1 MKEESSQFLNLE
13 LEAANEKTSSDRLTE
28 LASVT
33 TDLARIIAKNPSATP
48 ELLRKLSASCDFTT
62 RLHVTL
68 NPNTP
73 TDILLELG
81 RSFPEQL
88 LRNPRYPLLLQEN
101 PNLLAGTLQ
110 NLLKLEGLPVYVLEK
125 FAKHQNVW
133 VRAEIAINANT
144 PVTILEE
151 LARDR
156 DTVRQS
162 VAHNLNA
169 PKSILQELA
178 KDINWRVRQAVAS
191 NPNTAENTLE
201 ELSWDNQWHIRVA
214 VASNPSTPTRI
225 LDNFRWDNDRG
236 MRQALAQNPNTP
248 TAILKQLAFD
258 KDFEI
263 RQDVG
268 RNPNIPMSVLET
280 LVRDREF
287 AVCFL
292 YRNMSLKY

>member
-1 MKEESSQFLNLE
+1 MTEESSQFLNLE

-28 LASVT
+28 LASIT

-48 ELLRKLSASCDFTT
+48 KLLIKLSASCDFTT

-73 TDILLELG
+73 TGVLLELG
-81 RSFPEQL
+81 RAFPEQL

-110 NLLKLEGLPVYVLEK
+110 NLLKLEGLPTYVLEK
-125 FAKHQNVW
+125 FAKHHNVW
-133 VRAEIAINANT
+133 VRAEIAINSNT
-144 PVTILEE
+144 PATILEE
-151 LARDR
+151 LAMDR
-156 DTVRQS
+156 DPIRQS

-169 PKSILQELA
+169 PKSILKELA

-191 NPNTAENTLE
+191 NPNTPENTLE

-214 VASNPSTPTRI
+214 VASNRSTPTQI
-225 LDNFRWDNDRG
+225 LNNFRWDNDRG

-248 TAILKQLAFD
+248 TTILKKLAFD
-258 KDFEI
+258 QDFEI
-263 RQDVG
+263 RQDVA
-268 RNPNIPMSVLET
+268 RNPHTPMSVLEA

-292 YRNMSLKY
+292 YRNMSLRC